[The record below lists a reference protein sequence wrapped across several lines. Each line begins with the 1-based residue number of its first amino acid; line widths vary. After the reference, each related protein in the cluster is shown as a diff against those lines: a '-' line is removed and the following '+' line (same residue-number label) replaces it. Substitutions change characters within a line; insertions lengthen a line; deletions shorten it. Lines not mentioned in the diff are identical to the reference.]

1 MDPTP
6 IISNIWNWGEGGGSA
21 WRDMIHSSPFSKNLL
36 GFQIG
41 PYQVLE
47 IQPQIRYICPMLI
60 MDIIL
65 PSWSFVTRNKET

>member
-41 PYQVLE
+41 PY
-47 IQPQIRYICPMLI
+47 
-60 MDIIL
+60 
-65 PSWSFVTRNKET
+65 